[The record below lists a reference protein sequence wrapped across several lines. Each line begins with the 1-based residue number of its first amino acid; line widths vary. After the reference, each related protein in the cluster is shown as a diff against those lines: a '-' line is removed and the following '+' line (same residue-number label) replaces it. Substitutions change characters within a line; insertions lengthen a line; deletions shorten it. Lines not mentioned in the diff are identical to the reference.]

1 MAEKNTTALTAE
13 EIIANAKKEAEKIIA
28 SAKETATSG
37 EIVSRSV
44 SKEDIIEA
52 YNSGLSHLEVAKK
65 FYGNTN
71 DDNMQK
77 VIAVIEE
84 AVPSGDDK
92 DPEVEVTDPWI
103 GAQQIMD
110 WTREGD
116 LTRLHKVFNDPLK
129 SRHERRLAHDTF
141 NKILRQL
148 KDKKLTELRRR
159 LIRANIADDDAA
171 VERIT
176 EEIHEYSRRAGY
188 RQRLQHKQIRPFR

>member
-176 EEIHEYSRRAGY
+176 EEIHEYSRRKGY
-188 RQRLQHKQIRPFR
+188 K

>member
-1 MAEKNTTALTAE
+1 
-13 EIIANAKKEAEKIIA
+13 
-28 SAKETATSG
+28 
-37 EIVSRSV
+37 
-44 SKEDIIEA
+44 
-52 YNSGLSHLEVAKK
+52 
-65 FYGNTN
+65 
-71 DDNMQK
+71 
-77 VIAVIEE
+77 
-84 AVPSGDDK
+84 
-92 DPEVEVTDPWI
+92 
-103 GAQQIMD
+103 MD

-159 LIRANIADDDAA
+159 LIRANIADDNDAA

-188 RQRLQHKQIRPFR
+188 R